1 MPTSVPCAPALLS
14 QRVRFPGPIL
24 EASGLILSS
33 LGYDFIPNME
43 VMGIEWEEDPVQ
55 LALALVP

>member
-1 MPTSVPCAPALLS
+1 MPASAPCAPALLS
-14 QRVRFPGPIL
+14 QSIRFPGPIL
-24 EASGLILSS
+24 EANGLILSS
-33 LGYDFIPNME
+33 LGYDCIPNME